1 MESKRTFRA
10 LMQDES
16 GAVTVEWALLIAV
29 FGIPMILL
37 VQQMLQLLGAHYRM
51 MTFLLSMPLP

>member
-1 MESKRTFRA
+1 MEDKRTSRT
-10 LMQDES
+10 LMLDES

>member
-1 MESKRTFRA
+1 MADKRTSRTFI
-10 LMQDES
+10 QDES
-16 GAVTVEWALLIAV
+16 GAVTVEWALLIAA